1 MNNLKKYT
9 KNKIASLVALFGIG
23 FMIIGYGRGEVA
35 TFFKKA
41 IVICLEC
48 IGIG

>member
-1 MNNLKKYT
+1 MNNLRERN
-9 KNKIASLVALFGIG
+9 KNRISSLIILFGIG
-23 FMIIGYGRGEVA
+23 FMVIGYGRGEVA
-35 TFFKKA
+35 VFFKKA